1 MVAEAIGRAPLADQ
15 LRKRFFVP
23 LKLDDTWYQQA
34 EAPKGPVAHGYRFT
48 GKGLKLRAIDLSDG
62 SLVVPFTSVITASG
76 GAGSI
81 ASSASDLARWAAAL
95 YGGNVLSVASRTA
108 MIEDIAR
115 TARLKPA
122 IPYGLGVQGVPV
134 VGRSALG
141 HSGRFL
147 GSRAVM
153 RWIPSE
159 QMAIAVETN
168 QSRTDPALLL
178 ADLAGLALTPPP
190 VCVACPTP

>member
-1 MVAEAIGRAPLADQ
+1 
-15 LRKRFFVP
+15 
-23 LKLDDTWYQQA
+23 
-34 EAPKGPVAHGYRFT
+34 
-48 GKGLKLRAIDLSDG
+48 
-62 SLVVPFTSVITASG
+62 
-76 GAGSI
+76 
-81 ASSASDLARWAAAL
+81 
-95 YGGNVLSVASRTA
+95 

-115 TARLKPA
+115 TARLKPS

-153 RWIPSE
+153 RWIPAE
-159 QMAIAVETN
+159 RIAIAVVTN

-190 VCVACPTP
+190 RCVACPTP